1 MQALT
6 REISS
11 DHTPLL
17 LSFGDTMGLTPSM
30 FKFELGWLTQDD
42 FHEVVEKVWREED
55 RGVSSLERWQN
66 KIRWLRQFLRVWAK
80 NKSSHYKKEK
90 KDLISK
96 LEVLD
101 KKAENETLLQ
111 WEIDLKQT
119 LKSRL
124 IQLLREEEIKWY
136 QRGKTTKILQGDMN
150 TKYFQLIANG
160 KHRKTRIFQL
170 EDGDKIIKG
179 DGELKKYI
187 TDYYRGLFS
196 PSENSFL
203 TINENRRDDIP
214 QVTDDESESLIT
226 MFTQE
231 EVQTVIFQMERNKA
245 LGPDGFPAEFYQDFS
260 ETIKDDFM
268 DLFQDFHEGILPLFI
283 LNFGI
288 ITLLPKMTEA
298 VQIQQYRPICL
309 LNVSVKIF
317 TKVVVNRLTNV
328 ADKIIRPTQSAFMPR
343 RHILEGVVVLH
354 ETLQELQRKILME
367 LF

>member
-1 MQALT
+1 M
-6 REISS
+6 
-11 DHTPLL
+11 
-17 LSFGDTMGLTPSM
+17 
-30 FKFELGWLTQDD
+30 
-42 FHEVVEKVWREED
+42 
-55 RGVSSLERWQN
+55 
-66 KIRWLRQFLRVWAK
+66 
-80 NKSSHYKKEK
+80 
-90 KDLISK
+90 
-96 LEVLD
+96 LD
-101 KKAENETLLQ
+101 KKAENEALLQ

-179 DGELKKYI
+179 DEELKKYI
-187 TDYYRGLFS
+187 TNYYRGLFG

-203 TINENRRDDIP
+203 TIDENRREDIP
-214 QVTDDESESLIT
+214 QVTDDESESLIA

-231 EVQTVIFQMERNKA
+231 EVRTAILQMEHNKA
-245 LGPDGFPAEFYQDFS
+245 PGLDGFPAEFYQAFW
-260 ETIKDDFM
+260 ETIKDDLM
-268 DLFQDFHEGILPLFI
+268 SLFQDFYEGILPLFS

-288 ITLLPKMTEA
+288 ITVLPKKAEV

-309 LNVSVKIF
+309 LNVSFKIF

-354 ETLQELQRKILME
+354 ETQHELQRKKLNGVILK
-367 LF
+367 LNFKKAYDKVKWNFL